1 MFLTAEP
8 SPRRRMKTAHR
19 LMTEIISRANRILV
33 VAFAIHARVCVQVA
47 HIVASSGET
56 SLTVSGLD
64 GAAHIGV
71 AHDAE
76 VSVITLSR

>member
-1 MFLTAEP
+1 
-8 SPRRRMKTAHR
+8 
-19 LMTEIISRANRILV
+19 V